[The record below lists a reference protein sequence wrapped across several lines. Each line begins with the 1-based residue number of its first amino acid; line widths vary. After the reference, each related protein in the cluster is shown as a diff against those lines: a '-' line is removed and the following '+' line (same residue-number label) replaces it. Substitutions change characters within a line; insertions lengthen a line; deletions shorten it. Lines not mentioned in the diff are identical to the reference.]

1 MKNTYLLKIINEDR
15 QILIEKMFHKLEDA
29 LNEINIELSK
39 INIYDKES
47 LASIKIL
54 SDIQLKKRLNSGK
67 KIY

>member
-47 LASIKIL
+47 LASVKIL
-54 SDIQLKKRLNSGK
+54 SDIQLKKRLNSGE